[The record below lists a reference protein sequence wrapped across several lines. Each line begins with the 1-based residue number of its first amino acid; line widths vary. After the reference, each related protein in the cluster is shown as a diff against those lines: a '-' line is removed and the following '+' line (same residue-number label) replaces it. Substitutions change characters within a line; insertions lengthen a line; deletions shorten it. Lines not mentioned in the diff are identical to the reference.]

1 MVADKSSCLLN
12 NQVILSILLL
22 IRHDGSTARTQRL
35 FLHRFCFNNIR
46 AGFITGAI
54 PGRRRNAPGV
64 ILHNGDNAM
73 TTPAARKPIMT
84 LYSGTTDPYSHRTR
98 IVLFEKDIE
107 CQIVEVDV
115 NKKPRE
121 LGELNPY
128 NQVPAMVDRD
138 LVLYESNIINE
149 YLDERLP
156 HPPLMPVDPVSRAR
170 ARLMLVRF
178 DRDWYNLI
186 PDITG
191 GDKKTAT
198 RARHALRDGLTV
210 ISPIFKEQPYAMGEE
225 FSLVDCSLAPLLWRL
240 DHWDIELPR
249 QAKPILEYAERIFT
263 RKSFKL
269 SLTEAEKAMRSPVR

>member
-1 MVADKSSCLLN
+1 MIDKNVMS
-12 NQVILSILLL
+12 
-22 IRHDGSTARTQRL
+22 
-35 FLHRFCFNNIR
+35 
-46 AGFITGAI
+46 
-54 PGRRRNAPGV
+54 
-64 ILHNGDNAM
+64 

-84 LYSGTTDPYSHRTR
+84 LYSGTSDPWSHRTR

-107 CQIVEVDV
+107 CQIVDVDV

-128 NQVPAMVDRD
+128 NQVPTMVDRD

-178 DRDWYNLI
+178 DRDWYGLI
-186 PDITG
+186 RDITD
-191 GDKKTAT
+191 GDKKSAT
-198 RARHALRDGLTV
+198 KARHTLRDGLTV
-210 ISPIFKEQPYAMGEE
+210 ISPIFKEQPFALGEE

-240 DHWDIELPR
+240 DYWDIELPR
-249 QAKPILEYAERIFT
+249 QAKPVLDYANKLFQ

-269 SLTEAEKAMRSPVR
+269 SLTEAEKAMRTPPR

>member
-1 MVADKSSCLLN
+1 MIDK
-12 NQVILSILLL
+12 
-22 IRHDGSTARTQRL
+22 
-35 FLHRFCFNNIR
+35 
-46 AGFITGAI
+46 
-54 PGRRRNAPGV
+54 
-64 ILHNGDNAM
+64 NAM
-73 TTPAARKPIMT
+73 AIPAARKPIMT
-84 LYSGTTDPYSHRTR
+84 LYSGTSDPWSHRTR

-107 CQIVEVDV
+107 CQIVDVDV

-128 NQVPAMVDRD
+128 NQVPTMVDRD

-178 DRDWYNLI
+178 DRDWYGLI
-186 PDITG
+186 HDITG
-191 GDKKTAT
+191 GDKKAAT
-198 RARHALRDGLTV
+198 KARHTLRDGLTV
-210 ISPIFKEQPYAMGEE
+210 ISPIFKEQTFALGEE

-249 QAKPILEYAERIFT
+249 QAKPILDYANKLFQ

-269 SLTEAEKAMRSPVR
+269 SLTESEKAMHTPSR